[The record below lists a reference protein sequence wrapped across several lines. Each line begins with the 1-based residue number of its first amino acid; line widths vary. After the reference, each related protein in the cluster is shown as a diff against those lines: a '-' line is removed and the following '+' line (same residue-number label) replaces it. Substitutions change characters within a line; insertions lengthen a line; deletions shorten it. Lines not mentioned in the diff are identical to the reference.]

1 MSVGRQHP
9 LWNLWHL
16 LTLWCL
22 ELVMIFV
29 FWSTAVI
36 KASDAVANLRPR
48 SSSCVS
54 KMGAV
59 WAVSNC
65 DTIAVIHKPPRSSKS
80 SPDPRLSQLFISQ
93 KCVRTYWDHHP
104 KAALTVLENER
115 KWDHQHPSIIS
126 QCQLVSRVNSLG
138 GPGAARHRATHGV
151 CLLGLFGDGSKP
163 WYLVNPK
170 IAGKWMFIPLKM
182 YL

>member
-80 SPDPRLSQLFISQ
+80 SPDPRFSQLFISQ

-126 QCQLVSRVNSLG
+126 QCQLVSVGVKSQLARRTRG
-138 GPGAARHRATHGV
+138 GSAQSYAR
-151 CLLGLFGDGSKP
+151 CLLTWFIWGWVKT
-163 WYLVNPK
+163 LVPSEPQNS
-170 IAGKWMFIPLKM
+170 W
-182 YL
+182 